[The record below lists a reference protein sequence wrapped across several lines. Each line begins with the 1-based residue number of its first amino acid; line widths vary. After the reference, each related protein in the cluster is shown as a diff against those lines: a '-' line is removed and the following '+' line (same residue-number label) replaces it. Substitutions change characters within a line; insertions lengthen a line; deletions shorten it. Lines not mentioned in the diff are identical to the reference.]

1 MYIKAISSQTFLANK
16 FRLPVKTIQTKW
28 GDIPVDCIK
37 EFDNPQAE
45 ELYKKAQ
52 QNNNLKEKVALLSQ
66 MGDYT
71 IIDNSLEKQLKRVC
85 RSVTK

>member
-1 MYIKAISSQTFLANK
+1 MYVKAISSQTFEANK

-52 QNNNLKEKVALLSQ
+52 QNSNLEEKVALLSQ
-66 MGDYT
+66 IGDYKV
-71 IIDNSLEKQLKRVC
+71 IDNSFEKQINKFLKRVLP
-85 RSVTK
+85 

>member
-1 MYIKAISSQTFLANK
+1 MYVKAISSQTFEAKK
-16 FRLPVKTIQTKW
+16 FRLPVKIIQTKW

-52 QNNNLKEKVALLSQ
+52 QNSNLKEKVALLSQ
-66 MGDYT
+66 MGDYK
-71 IIDNSLEKQLKRVC
+71 IIDNSLEKRINKFLKRVL
-85 RSVTK
+85 T